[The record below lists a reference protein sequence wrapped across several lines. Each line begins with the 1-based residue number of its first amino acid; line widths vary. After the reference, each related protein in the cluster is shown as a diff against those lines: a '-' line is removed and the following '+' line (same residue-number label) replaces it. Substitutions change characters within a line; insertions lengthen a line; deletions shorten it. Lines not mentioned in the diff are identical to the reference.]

1 LVYRKIYEDL
11 QAKGVFIV
19 SEKKFLKM
27 MNGPWKKIFLVII
40 LIILLVAVA
49 LFAMNH
55 FSGDE
60 AVEFNV
66 LGDNEIPQD
75 IVGQVIPEYRD
86 LERALACVVGDKVYV
101 LVSRGEKPTSGFD
114 VNIDKMV
121 LEEKDGVKNLAI
133 YANFV
138 DPEPGVALTQILT
151 YPLKVAETELTKL
164 PDQIEL
170 RVQYK

>member
-1 LVYRKIYEDL
+1 MKEN
-11 QAKGVFIV
+11 
-19 SEKKFLKM
+19 KFLKKLA
-27 MNGPWKKIFLVII
+27 GSWKKIFI
-40 LIILLVAVA
+40 LIIVIIVIAAAALL
-49 LFAMNH
+49 AMNC
-55 FSGDE
+55 FKGDE
-60 AVEFNV
+60 AVEFKV
-66 LGDNEIPQD
+66 LGENEIPQD

-86 LERALACVVGDKVYV
+86 LERALACMVGDKVYV

-121 LEEKDGVKNLAI
+121 AEEKDGVMTLAV
-133 YANFV
+133 YANFA

-151 YPLKVAETELTKL
+151 YPLKVAETGLTRL